1 MMPFSSRSI
10 GCQRFLHKQQ
20 YASISTESARKI
32 LGLSLSPSSSSSAI
46 SMKELR
52 VAYFKASKACHPD
65 TQFGKNTY
73 QDATL
78 QFLAVTEAYEQLKH
92 LTTSTTNTITS
103 EVIISKTE
111 EEEFREACQEW
122 LGISAEIV
130 EESKQCPIF
139 REWLKG
145 KVRSDCTI
153 FFPKFYKCLFLI
165 LTKNFV

>member
-1 MMPFSSRSI
+1 MSLSWRRI
-10 GCQRFLHKQQ
+10 GRQRFLQKQQQQQQ
-20 YASISTESARKI
+20 YAFISTESAKKI
-32 LGLSLSPSSSSSAI
+32 LGLSLSSSSSSSI
-46 SMKELR
+46 SLKELR

-65 TQFGKNTY
+65 TQFRKNTY

-78 QFLAVTEAYEQLKH
+78 QFLAITEAYEQLKQSI
-92 LTTSTTNTITS
+92 TTTTNTTGKNS

-111 EEEFREACQEW
+111 EQEFRDACQEW

-145 KVRSDCTI
+145 KVNNHELLH
-153 FFPKFYKCLFLI
+153 LFTFL
-165 LTKNFV
+165 LNF

>member
-1 MMPFSSRSI
+1 MSLLWRSI
-10 GCQRFLHKQQ
+10 GRQRFLQKQPQQQ
-20 YASISTESARKI
+20 YACISTESAKKI
-32 LGLSLSPSSSSSAI
+32 LGLSLSSSSSSSI
-46 SMKELR
+46 SLKELR

-65 TQFGKNTY
+65 TQFRKNTY

-78 QFLAVTEAYEQLKH
+78 QFLTITEAYEQLKQSI
-92 LTTSTTNTITS
+92 TTTTTTGTKS

-111 EEEFREACQEW
+111 EQEFRDACQEW

-145 KVRSDCTI
+145 KVNNHELLH
-153 FFPKFYKCLFLI
+153 LFTFL
-165 LTKNFV
+165 LNF